1 MWNRYS
7 GRRTFYFGFYFNW
20 KTSSLVVPASS
31 LVVPASSLVVP
42 TRMLKVKAKSK
53 PQSEVG
59 N

>member
-20 KTSSLVVPASS
+20 KISSLVVPARSLVVPASS
-31 LVVPASSLVVP
+31 LVVPA
-42 TRMLKVKAKSK
+42 RMLRVKAKSK
-53 PQSEVG
+53 PQSEID